1 MEHLKEW
8 LDSVDEHFK
17 TVSAEELEQRYL
29 AVRDGDGH
37 GVTIE
42 EFLQNNPEE

>member
-1 MEHLKEW
+1 MEYLKEW

-29 AVRDGDGH
+29 AVQDGY
-37 GVTIE
+37 GVTAD